1 MAGDLILPSVNDA
14 TLTTLTNAGGVVGGE
29 IFHADKYSQQSW
41 DLLKARG
48 AEAST
53 GIKTNNRVGLPPHF
67 YISFK
72 LSDYKGSGLAD
83 FKKLIRHAVRPLTI
97 VTSHPGLTN
106 WGACVGDEVNAE
118 NCFREALQKGTV
130 TLEIYKYD
138 KQDLIDK
145 SSGEANSNL
154 SYMKLINE

>member
-1 MAGDLILPSVNDA
+1 MAGDLILANVNDA
-14 TLTTLTNAGGVVGGE
+14 ILTTLTNAGGTVGGE
-29 IFHADKYSQQSW
+29 IFHADKYTQQSW

-48 AEAST
+48 EEART
-53 GIKTNNRVGLPPHF
+53 GLKTNNRVGLPPHF

-83 FKKLIRHAVRPLTI
+83 FKKLIRNAVRPLTI

-106 WGACVGDEVNAE
+106 WGNCVGDEVTAE
-118 NCFREALQKGTV
+118 NCFREALQKGSI

-145 SSGEANSNL
+145 TSGKVNENIA
-154 SYMKLINE
+154 YMKLINE